1 VRISHAIF
9 MATIYIYGEIGDSWL
24 SEEPI
29 TGKSIAEQLKAIP
42 MGSKIDLRINS
53 LGGNVG
59 EALAIYNLLKPRAK
73 DITAHIDGYA
83 VSAGSFIPLVAD
95 TRISPES
102 SIWMLHNPLTMT
114 WGDADEHRAVAAS
127 LDVHR
132 DAMLSVYAER
142 SGKSREEIIVLLDAV
157 TWLTGSEAV
166 EHGFATQSNSIDL
179 IVEQTMPQ
187 SLKSFANS
195 ATKKKLT
202 QMGWKFAASGYGKKP
217 TTIVNQEEK
226 MSKIDEEVIVSKV
239 DSKGND
245 DRLARV
251 EAQLAEADRERE
263 SFRASYEAS
272 MAQVEALEKRE
283 AINTKEKAINAK
295 FNAHRN
301 RAQGLAQSGRVSPA
315 EFNALFEDDASQD
328 AITKFTAN
336 LEQDP
341 IAFYLEMREKFSEP
355 VAFGSRL
362 KDEPLMLD
370 RKKEDKAEAAA
381 KADSYMSRTHGKKFA

>member
-1 VRISHAIF
+1 
-9 MATIYIYGEIGDSWL
+9 MPEPTATIFIYGEIGDNWWL
-24 SEEPI
+24 EDPI
-29 TGKSIAEQLKAIP
+29 TGKSIAQQLKAIP
-42 MGSKIDLRINS
+42 MGSPIDLRINS

-73 DITAHIDGYA
+73 DITAYIDGYA
-83 VSAGSFIPLVAD
+83 VSAASFIPLVAD
-95 TRISPES
+95 NRISPES
-102 SIWMLHNPLTMT
+102 SIWMLHNPHTMT
-114 WGDADEHRAVAAS
+114 WGDADEHRHTAS
-127 LDVHR
+127 QLDTHR
-132 DAMLSVYAER
+132 DALLAVYSER
-142 SGKSREEIIVLLDAV
+142 SGKSREEIITMLDAV
-157 TWLTGSEAV
+157 TWLTGAEAV
-166 EHGFATQSNSIDL
+166 ENGFATQTSSDAL
-179 IVEQTMPQ
+179 PVEQTMPQ
-187 SLKSFANS
+187 SFQKSFVNAS
-195 ATKKKLT
+195 TKKKLT

-226 MSKIDEEVIVSKV
+226 MTKIDEEVIMSKV
-239 DSKGND
+239 DYVNGND

-295 FNAHRN
+295 FNAYRN
-301 RAQGLAQSGRVSPA
+301 RAQGLTQSGRVSPA